1 MQAGAARIEF
11 VDHLPSISVLRGRRS
26 SDVGDRHHLHRSR
39 CQGPRPPQA
48 TPLDRLQLDV
58 ISPFTGRQWHVEL
71 HSLIRLKPRLDRRG
85 RGFREEQRLDGQRL
99 GLGRGPQPHPQF
111 HRARPWRPLGQ
122 EWIDRHANDLPR
134 TKQRRLS
141 GEFHTQSITGS
152 GLQRQPVAIPIE
164 HLLLGVQHEIGDGGL
179 EGRGG
184 PFISIGKQL
193 HRKPCTAPPRDH
205 QFDAIAPPATRLMDE
220 DRAASGMGGRGRV
233 GIATE
238 RLPLEI
244 LGRVCVTFSWHQPD
258 RSRPGAGLPSA
269 PVDTNGDRAFGRR
282 HVLRGR

>member
-11 VDHLPSISVLRGRRS
+11 MDHLPSIAVLRGRRS

-39 CQGPRPPQA
+39 RQGPRPPQA
-48 TPLDRLQLDV
+48 TPLDRLQIDV

-71 HSLIRLKPRLDRRG
+71 HSLIRLKPRLGRRG
-85 RGFREEQRLDGQRL
+85 RGFRKQQRLDDQRL
-99 GLGRGPQPHPQF
+99 GLGRSPQPHPQF
-111 HRARPWRPLGQ
+111 DRARPLRPLGQ
-122 EWIDRHANDLPR
+122 EWIDRDANDLPR

-141 GEFHTQSITGS
+141 DEFHTQSITGS
-152 GLQRQPVAIPIE
+152 GLQCQPVAIPIE

-193 HRKPCTAPPRDH
+193 HRDPCTAPPRDH
-205 QFDAIAPPATRLMDE
+205 QLDAIAAPATRLMDE

-244 LGRVCVTFSWHQPD
+244 LGRGCVAFGWHQPD
-258 RSRPGAGLPSA
+258 RSRPGTGFPSA
-269 PVDTNGDRAFGRR
+269 PVDANGDRAFGRR